1 METPN
6 LETIISKKIQK
17 LKTYIENR
25 CGDNSLCLETCE
37 YNECLDL
44 IYSRDNNKGNKTKE
58 ECLEILEDWQSNT
71 DILNNENYIQSIS
84 IFIRGT
90 RYNIKNMGLFTHGFN
105 LINLGI
111 IDGESKF
118 ILCDSWEGI
127 HLMKCRK
134 NVYNLQEIIDVIVG
148 LLELNVEI
156 ISKFDDLFNDEL
168 KTNWENETKLLEDMG
183 MDTDTYSSEKRL
195 NFLKDATVTDT
206 VYKLDIKTYK
216 LDRIIPYLLG
226 GKNKSK
232 KNKNKNNTK
241 KNKNKKS
248 KKSKTKKCKSKGKS
262 KK

>member
-25 CGDNSLCLETCE
+25 CGDNSLCLDTCE

-58 ECLEILEDWQSNT
+58 ECLAILEDWQSNT

-84 IFIRGT
+84 IFISGT
-90 RYNIKNMGLFTHGFN
+90 INNIKNMGLFTHGFN

-118 ILCDSWEGI
+118 ILCDSWEGM

-134 NVYNLQEIIDVIVG
+134 NIVNLQEIIDVIVG
-148 LLELNVEI
+148 LLELNVDI

-168 KTNWENETKLLEDMG
+168 KTNWENETKLLKEMG
-183 MDTDTYSSEKRL
+183 MDTETYSSEKRL
-195 NFLKDATVTDT
+195 KFLKDTTVTDI
-206 VYKLDIKTYK
+206 VYKLDIKTYT

-226 GKNKSK
+226 GR
-232 KNKNKNNTK
+232 NKNKTK

-248 KKSKTKKCKSKGKS
+248 KKSKNKKSKSKGKS